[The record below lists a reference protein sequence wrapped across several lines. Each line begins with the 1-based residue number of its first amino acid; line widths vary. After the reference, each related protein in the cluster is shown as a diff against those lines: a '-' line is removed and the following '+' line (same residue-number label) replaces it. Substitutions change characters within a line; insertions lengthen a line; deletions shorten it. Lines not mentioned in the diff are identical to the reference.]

1 MFSFFKKSQSQYKK
15 CSTVITGKRGE
26 ELAVA
31 YLKQQ
36 HYLILQRNY
45 RKRTGEIDIIVKD
58 GDTLVFVEV
67 KARCNE
73 RFGTAFE
80 AVNLRKQ
87 QQISKAALAYL
98 TEYNCHDS
106 QIRFDVIAVYFKGSE
121 PYFEHIKNA
130 FEYAG

>member
-1 MFSFFKKSQSQYKK
+1 LRCFFKKTESHHNQ
-15 CSTVITGKRGE
+15 CATVITGKKGE
-26 ELAVA
+26 DLAVA

-36 HYLILQRNY
+36 SYLILHRNY
-45 RKRTGEIDIIVKD
+45 RKRCGEIDIIVKD
-58 GDTLVFVEV
+58 GETLVFVEV
-67 KARCNE
+67 KARRNK

-80 AVNLRKQ
+80 AVHFKKQ

-121 PYFEHIKNA
+121 THIEQLKNA
-130 FEYAG
+130 FEYVG